1 MKELGEGERGP
12 RGQSAATSP
21 GTFPPLG
28 DCGVSAQRW
37 GFQRRGGG
45 SGGGSSEPR
54 ERQKHVGQGGWEDA
68 DGGVTGGSV
77 KEEGVEGC

>member
-1 MKELGEGERGP
+1 MSEDLEGSRPPRHPGP
-12 RGQSAATSP
+12 FLR
-21 GTFPPLG
+21 LEN
-28 DCGVSAQRW
+28 V

-54 ERQKHVGQGGWEDA
+54 ERQKHVGQGEWEDA